1 MAFGDSDDIKITISL
16 DTEGAIKA
24 AQDLKS
30 SIENAIKATAGQFD
44 QLQKASKQLATVLA
58 TQAKKE
64 VSDTQQKLNEQLKAT
79 TTAANQEVEVAVK
92 KTTRKI
98 SEEQKAQ
105 NAILKAEQQRIQ
117 AIKAENKTAEIEQK
131 KAHTA
136 ALERI
141 AELNLKRTIVRKTPR
156 GELSPELGGATAT
169 SKALKELQGIAL
181 SVGSQFGFLTINA
194 SQAFKVLRNFGAPG
208 IISAG
213 VVGLKLA
220 VDKAS
225 VAIDQLAQQAGKV
238 EGLKTGFE
246 TLQRSIGQSPIGAIE
261 SLRKA
266 TQGLI
271 SDVELYQRAN
281 QAVLLGVPTGI
292 FNEAAAAAVKLG
304 RAMGIDAAFG
314 LESLSLGLGRQSRL
328 YLDNLGIVV
337 SAEEAYRNF
346 GATVGKSAA
355 DLDDAEKKAAFFAE
369 ALRKIKERA
378 DELPDPLDTVAT
390 AQTKAN
396 VAQENANRLYLEAF
410 NNTSSLTEQYK
421 AQQAVVEANSKNA
434 QIYGAVLGEL
444 SAQAKGLALGFDAA
458 GVIIKTAFA
467 GALDFAFRLSPQKQF
482 EDLTA
487 KVKESE
493 ERIKELSRNVEEYG
507 NKGGLLGL
515 IARSNKREIDQL
527 NLSIEEDNKKIE
539 RFKTLLDLLDGKN
552 IKVNIDLSGIETAQ
566 DNIRSLFA
574 DLTREAEQQAGVFK
588 IPGLPDAEAA
598 GILSDYKAA
607 KEELDKSLNKTEAL
621 DKFTSK
627 LSEIEAKV
635 KGAPIKEAAKG
646 LATDISNIATAVSS
660 GDFSRASEIFGKLG
674 GSLNKVNTSAR
685 SGQVGLRVLTDAI
698 EEVNKQINEKN
709 KTQKKDT
716 RDTISGFK
724 KQQAELKSFTT
735 SIRRSLERAIPDDF
749 QRRLVDLF
757 NDPTKDAQALADA
770 IEKLGLEFKA
780 AGGDVQAFIK
790 EAGALKDLKD
800 QMPGKLLPT
809 ASADDIKS
817 TRQYNEELERAQ
829 SGSINLRDTLL
840 GVQEDATGKK
850 AGGAFFGFDL
860 GFGDSDGA
868 RQVEQQLASDVQNV
882 LATAFQAGVDGFT
895 REDVP
900 QIAAAIGTVIGG
912 AIGAYFGGPAGA
924 QAGATFGNILGQ
936 YVGQA
941 LSVFGKDK
949 PGTRT
954 RKDIDAYFSD
964 AFDGDRLG
972 VVIEGEVFKA
982 TQKRKKGRFGAIAAG
997 FGSAIAGPFGLA
1009 VGAGVGL
1016 AIDDAVNQT
1025 SKSIKEK
1032 IPPTFVELG
1041 DIVFEGFTR
1050 FAGDVRFGIEQA
1062 GQGFNAFSSYFQTLP
1077 QDVQASFTGVGL
1089 AFGELLGVS
1098 EEQGR
1103 LIGTALA
1110 NNIGGSLQNLQV
1122 LVMQTGESIEE
1133 LGKKVIES
1141 FLKGKLTIDDA
1152 YNSIIQLQKISEEG
1166 IPGAI
1171 GAWEEAIDNFNNT
1184 IQANSPGLYLID
1196 SFRDVASEAKEAGL
1210 SFEDTISKLSTS
1222 YGLGA
1227 EQTRLFFIA
1236 LKNAGIN
1243 SLDDLKN
1250 AGEGKLLSLLKII
1263 KDIKN
1268 GIVTTGE
1275 QVLKIP
1281 IIPDTEKP
1289 KPTITPSGP
1298 KRKTPQ
1304 ELAKELLEK
1313 QVEEARKLTQASKD
1327 YGDIIQRINNGSL
1340 TRVQAG
1346 KDILA
1351 LEKEILANIKLRDK
1365 FEKALNQELN
1375 KGSKGNAE
1383 RIADLAKKLADVEEA
1398 LKKAAERAGN
1408 TTREFKKLNIS
1419 AVLPL
1424 IKDQNTLGLVARSVG
1439 VDLQKNVDILIKGFL
1454 QGRLSIAQVNDEIR
1468 KTKDLLGPGIPGA
1481 VGAVTDAFQNL
1492 INAGVQ
1498 GGQFSTDAFLDIFA
1512 EFREK
1517 FNKEGSEI
1525 RKAQEKQLRAN
1536 LDIAKVAYDQAI
1548 GPDALAA
1555 AKKTLDGASKAL
1567 KDFYANVP
1575 TPELTD
1581 LRVQLEKQFPKEEID
1596 KFFLALDQSGLG
1608 TFQDFE
1614 KAGNETIIAIL
1625 GKLNELGFKF
1635 NQTSDNVNKVNDG
1648 LVDAEKNANAGLDPL
1663 AEAVKLV
1670 QQFNSGASTLPPVF
1684 SATTDAINQ
1693 MNGPLTTL
1701 ANGFQGLIEKLGE
1714 LGNQTFENDVIFN
1727 VRTTGDAGG
1736 RALVELIFGDGSDIS
1751 KTTGQTGGSL
1761 TPNATEIDRIKKEL
1775 KRIERGGVK
1784 SQEKAKY
1791 NRLKNR
1797 LTELGG

>member
-1 MAFGDSDDIKITISL
+1 MAFGDSDDIKITTSL

-117 AIKAENKTAEIEQK
+117 AIRAENKAAEIEQK

-141 AELNLKRTIVRKTPR
+141 AELNLKRTIARKTPR
-156 GELSPELGGATAT
+156 GELSPELGGLTASEKLIEGFKNT
-169 SKALKELQGIAL
+169 LTTL
-181 SVGSQFGFLTINA
+181 SFQFGN
-194 SQAFKVLRNFGAPG
+194 VNVGFGAFINNFKNLG
-208 IISAG
+208 VAGGVIAG
-213 VVGLKLA
+213 VVSAVGAIQKL
-220 VDKAS
+220 S
-225 VAIDQLAQQAGKV
+225 QAIDGLASEANKV
-238 EGLKTGFE
+238 EGLATGFA
-246 TLQRSIGQSPIGAIE
+246 TLQRTIGQDPTASIE
-261 SLRKA
+261 LLRKA
-266 TQGLI
+266 TRGLV
-271 SDVELYQRAN
+271 SDVDLYQRAN
-281 QAVLLGVPTGI
+281 QAVLLGVPTDT

-328 YLDNLGIVV
+328 YLDNLGIIV

-346 GATVGKSAA
+346 GLTVGKSAT
-355 DLDDAEKKAAFFAE
+355 DLTDAEKKAAFFAE
-369 ALRKIKERA
+369 ALKKIKERA
-378 DELPDPLDTVAT
+378 EELPEPLDTVGIALQRLQA
-390 AQTKAN
+390 AQGNANKKFNEGFNASQPLIEAYKTQAAIAQKSIAINEKFGLAIGALAAPLKDVAN
-396 VAQENANRLYLEAF
+396 VIDLKFLKLKVAFIQFIDIFKDLRTAEEKLKDFETRLQSVQDKISKLTELRDRLQAQGFTLGNPKFADVEQALKRAQEE
-410 NNTSSLTEQYK
+410 
-421 AQQAVVEANSKNA
+421 
-434 QIYGAVLGEL
+434 
-444 SAQAKGLALGFDAA
+444 AKGLREE
-458 GVIIKTAFA
+458 IIKLR
-467 GALDFAFRLSPQKQF
+467 GEGDKGIKINV
-482 EDLTA
+482 DN
-487 KVKESE
+487 SE
-493 ERIKELSRNVEEYG
+493 V
-507 NKGGLLGL
+507 
-515 IARSNKREIDQL
+515 IAAQSQISNLFSD
-527 NLSIEEDNKKIE
+527 
-539 RFKTLLDLLDGKN
+539 FKT
-552 IKVNIDLSGIETAQ
+552 Q
-566 DNIRSLFA
+566 
-574 DLTREAEQQAGVFK
+574 AERQAGIFK
-588 IPGLPDAEAA
+588 IGGIADPQAAKIFAEF
-598 GILSDYKAA
+598 KAA
-607 KEELDKSLNKTEAL
+607 KQEFDSSLQDTSAVEKYKGALNKLEQDVSAAAVKSSFANLATDVIGFTNAVSSGQIGKAKSTFDKIRTGVVALGKGGAITGIAIKDLEEGFKSLNKE
-621 DKFTSK
+621 S
-627 LSEIEAKV
+627 AKS
-635 KGAPIKEAAKG
+635 
-646 LATDISNIATAVSS
+646 T
-660 GDFSRASEIFGKLG
+660 
-674 GSLNKVNTSAR
+674 
-685 SGQVGLRVLTDAI
+685 RVL
-698 EEVNKQINEKN
+698 
-709 KTQKKDT
+709 KTQEN
-716 RDTISGFK
+716 
-724 KQQAELKSFTT
+724 ELKRFAT
-735 SIRRSLERAIPDDF
+735 SIARALERAIPDDF

-800 QMPGKLLPT
+800 QMPGRLLPT

-817 TRQYNEELERAQ
+817 ARQYNEELERAQ

-982 TQKRKKGRFGAIAAG
+982 TQKRKKGRFGAIAAAG
-997 FGSAIAGPFGLA
+997 FGFAIAGPVGLA

-1171 GAWEEAIDNFNNT
+1171 GAWKEAIDNFNNT

>member
-1 MAFGDSDDIKITISL
+1 MAFGDSDDIKITTSL

-30 SIENAIKATAGQFD
+30 SIESAIKATAGQFD

-79 TTAANQEVEVAVK
+79 TAAANQEVEVAVK

-117 AIKAENKTAEIEQK
+117 AIKAENKAAEIEQK

-156 GELSPELGGATAT
+156 GELSPELGGLTASEKLIEGFKNT
-169 SKALKELQGIAL
+169 LTTL
-181 SVGSQFGFLTINA
+181 SFQFGNVNVGFGAFINNFKNLGVAGGTIAGVVSAVGAIQKLSQAIDGLA
-194 SQAFKVLRNFGAPG
+194 SQAN
-208 IISAG
+208 
-213 VVGLKLA
+213 
-220 VDKAS
+220 
-225 VAIDQLAQQAGKV
+225 KV
-238 EGLKTGFE
+238 EGLATGFA
-246 TLQRSIGQSPIGAIE
+246 TLQRTVGQDPTASIE
-261 SLRKA
+261 LLRKA
-266 TQGLI
+266 TRGLV
-271 SDVELYQRAN
+271 SDVDLYQRAN
-281 QAVLLGVPTGI
+281 QAVLLGVPTDT

-346 GATVGKSAA
+346 GLTVGKSAT
-355 DLDDAEKKAAFFAE
+355 DLTDAEKKAAFFAE
-369 ALRKIKERA
+369 ALKKIKERA
-378 DELPDPLDTVAT
+378 EELPEPLDTVGIALQRLQ
-390 AQTKAN
+390 A
-396 VAQENANRLYLEAF
+396 AQENANKKFNEGFNASQPLIEAYKTQAAIAQQSIAINEKLGLAIGALAAPVKNAANAIDLEFLKAKVAFIQFVDIFADLRTAEEKLKGFETRLQ
-410 NNTSSLTEQYK
+410 SVGDKISKLTELRDRLQ
-421 AQQAVVEANSKNA
+421 AQGFTLGNPKFADVEQALKRA
-434 QIYGAVLGEL
+434 QEE
-444 SAQAKGLALGFDAA
+444 AKGLREE
-458 GVIIKTAFA
+458 IIKLR
-467 GALDFAFRLSPQKQF
+467 GEGDKGIKINV
-482 EDLTA
+482 DN
-487 KVKESE
+487 SE
-493 ERIKELSRNVEEYG
+493 V
-507 NKGGLLGL
+507 
-515 IARSNKREIDQL
+515 IAAQSQISNL
-527 NLSIEEDNKKIE
+527 FSG
-539 RFKTLLDLLDGKN
+539 FKT
-552 IKVNIDLSGIETAQ
+552 Q
-566 DNIRSLFA
+566 
-574 DLTREAEQQAGVFK
+574 AERQAGIFK
-588 IPGLPDAEAA
+588 IGGIADPQAAKIFAEF
-598 GILSDYKAA
+598 KAA
-607 KEELDKSLNKTEAL
+607 KQEFDSSLQDTSAVEKYKGALNKLEQDVSA
-621 DKFTSK
+621 
-627 LSEIEAKV
+627 AAV
-635 KGAPIKEAAKG
+635 KSSFAN
-646 LATDISNIATAVSS
+646 LATDVIGFTNAVSS
-660 GDFSRASEIFGKLG
+660 GQIGKAKGAFDKIRAGVVALGKG
-674 GSLNKVNTSAR
+674 GAITGIAIKDLEEGLAALNKESAK
-685 SGQVGLRVLTDAI
+685 STRVL
-698 EEVNKQINEKN
+698 
-709 KTQKKDT
+709 KTQEN
-716 RDTISGFK
+716 
-724 KQQAELKSFTT
+724 ELKRFAT
-735 SIRRSLERAIPDDF
+735 SIARALERAIPADY
-749 QRRLVDLF
+749 QKRLVDLF

-809 ASADDIKS
+809 ASAEDIKS
-817 TRQYNEELERAQ
+817 ARQYNEELERAQ
-829 SGSINLRDTLL
+829 SGSINLRDALL

-860 GFGDSDGA
+860 GFGDSEGA
-868 RQVEQQLASDVQNV
+868 RQIEQQLASDVQNV

-936 YVGQA
+936 YVGVA
-941 LSVFGKDK
+941 LQSFGKDK

-982 TQKRKKGRFGAIAAG
+982 TQRRKKRGGLFGGSFAAITTG
-997 FGSAIAGPFGLA
+997 LGSAIAGPLGVA
-1009 VGAGVGL
+1009 VNTGIGL
-1016 AIDDAVNQT
+1016 AIDDAVAQT

-1041 DIVFEGFTR
+1041 DIVFDGFTR
-1050 FAGDVRFGIEQA
+1050 FAGDVRFGVEQA

-1152 YNSIIQLQKISEEG
+1152 YNSLIQLQKISEEG

-1171 GAWEEAIDNFNNT
+1171 GAWEEAIDNFNST
-1184 IQANSPGLYLID
+1184 IEANSPGLYLID

-1210 SFEDTISKLSTS
+1210 SFEDTISKLTTS

-1684 SATTDAINQ
+1684 SATTDAIDQ

-1701 ANGFQGLIEKLGE
+1701 ANGFQGLIEKLGQ
-1714 LGNQTFENDVIFN
+1714 LRNQTFENDVIFN
-1727 VRTTGDAGG
+1727 VSTTGDAGG

-1784 SQEKAKY
+1784 SQERAKY